1 MTPRAL
7 KLLQDKRQAID
18 AATAKR
24 EDAISGLVH
33 WISSTHRAS
42 GRSLVELIR
51 EAGLSRQTYYKR
63 QATGTNQGA
72 TQDFHA
78 LRKSYTEAE
87 SELETLRKERQ
98 ELVADAADPTAEE
111 VARAAGVT
119 ATWVRVLRRQ
129 LANEG
134 TEAGAQRPDTQHS

>member
-18 AATAKR
+18 AATKKR

-63 QATGTNQGA
+63 QATGTNQGVI
-72 TQDFHA
+72 QDFQA
-78 LRKSYTEAE
+78 LRKSFTEAE

-98 ELVADAADPTAEE
+98 ELVVEAADPTAEE

-134 TEAGAQRPDTQHS
+134 NEAGVPRPDTQRS

>member
-1 MTPRAL
+1 MTSRAL
-7 KLLQDKRQAID
+7 KLLQEKRQAIET
-18 AATAKR
+18 ATAKR

-33 WISSTHRAS
+33 WISSTHGVS

-63 QATGTNQGA
+63 HAAGTNQGV

-78 LRKSYTEAE
+78 LRKNFTEAE

-98 ELVADAADPTAEE
+98 ELVAEAADPTAEE

-134 TEAGAQRPDTQHS
+134 AEAGVPRTQRS